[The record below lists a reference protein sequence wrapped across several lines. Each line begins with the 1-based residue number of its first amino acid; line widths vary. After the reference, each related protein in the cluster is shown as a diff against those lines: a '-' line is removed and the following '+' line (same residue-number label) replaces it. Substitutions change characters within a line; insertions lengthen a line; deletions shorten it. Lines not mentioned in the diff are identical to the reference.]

1 MVAACA
7 LEKAMVAACALGKAM
22 VAAWAAESA
31 SYAAVFLSHPHRPSL
46 FRRPRRPPLYAYRSR
61 LTHQTGPPQSA
72 MAPASGF
79 EQSGQS

>member
-1 MVAACA
+1 MVAACT
-7 LEKAMVAACALGKAM
+7 LGKAMVAAVALGKAM

-46 FRRPRRPPLYAYRSR
+46 FRRPPLYAHRSR
-61 LTHQTGPPQSA
+61 LTHHTGPPQAA

>member
-1 MVAACA
+1 MVAACS
-7 LEKAMVAACALGKAM
+7 LGKAK

-31 SYAAVFLSHPHRPSL
+31 SYVAVFLSHPHRPSL
-46 FRRPRRPPLYAYRSR
+46 FRRPFLYAHRSR

-72 MAPASGF
+72 MASASGF